1 MYDYTTVH
9 FSRGLLCVHNLPL
22 LMVLLSV
29 LSGVPQDTVLAPLM
43 FLLYI
48 LNEIANGFHPPFA
61 DDCILYWVIKAE
73 NASIILQHDLS

>member
-9 FSRGLLCVHNLPL
+9 FSHGLLSVHNLPL

-29 LSGVPQDTVLAPLM
+29 LSGVPQDTVLAPLL

-48 LNEIANGFHPPFA
+48 LNEIANGFHPPV
-61 DDCILYWVIKAE
+61 C
-73 NASIILQHDLS
+73 